1 MLSGF
6 PFRMVGQVQRAYS
19 QFLDLINQ
27 EMRTPHP
34 QQPDIPM
41 AADPRLDLTP
51 FLYRTLESLQKEV
64 TYAGRYRNADP
75 IGTPTISDPTS
86 QLRGTG
92 TNSST
97 AASGGDNSTVGSST
111 TGSGGTSTTSA
122 SPDGYNTSPIQPYTV
137 KPPGQPISG
146 APAENPYKDAFNR
159 VVGLLSSPV
168 QLPFLG
174 QQSPATQEYGQA
186 NYSSPQAPSYN
197 NQGQQISQPL
207 NGSNQAYSNNS
218 SQTSQAISDQ
228 QLLANG
234 VSPESLEVI
243 NHFGADAPAVLNN
256 YAVQSRRCFSNNKQ
270 SVTGSCWIIKRNSEE
285 HKAYEQILTDP
296 DVLAD
301 YTCEFF
307 GPNGPYPVEEDPAG
321 QVVGNQGI
329 TPQQQAAAL
338 QQQQAAAQ
346 ARSDRFA
353 RPQMPVPPQP
363 QAPENTGDF
372 WNNFGTLTD
381 KDPANAWRYLN
392 QAQQTPDIFRNKM
405 LVME

>member
-1 MLSGF
+1 MQADTAMPTQSAPQPSVTPQANYGA
-6 PFRMVGQVQRAYS
+6 PVQTAAQQPVVATTPQWVAPQQAAVAPAPQVQAHMGTTQVPYS
-19 QFLDLINQ
+19 P
-27 EMRTPHP
+27 TPSSP
-34 QQPDIPM
+34 Q
-41 AADPRLDLTP
+41 
-51 FLYRTLESLQKEV
+51 
-64 TYAGRYRNADP
+64 
-75 IGTPTISDPTS
+75 
-86 QLRGTG
+86 
-92 TNSST
+92 SSP
-97 AASGGDNSTVGSST
+97 S
-111 TGSGGTSTTSA
+111 
-122 SPDGYNTSPIQPYTV
+122 
-137 KPPGQPISG
+137 
-146 APAENPYKDAFNR
+146 AENPYKEAFNR

-207 NGSNQAYSNNS
+207 NRSNPAYSNNS

-256 YAVQSRRCFSNNKQ
+256 YAVQIEDALVTTNNQLQEAVGLLKEIQAEHQ
-270 SVTGSCWIIKRNSEE
+270 S
-285 HKAYEQILTDP
+285 YEQILTDP

-307 GPNGPYPVEEDPAG
+307 GPEGPYPVEDEPTG
-321 QVVGNQGI
+321 QVIGNQGI
-329 TPQQQAAAL
+329 TAQQQAAAL
-338 QQQQAAAQ
+338 QQQQAAAAQ
-346 ARSDRFA
+346 AQTQADPRFA

-363 QAPENTGDF
+363 QAQENTGDF

>member
-1 MLSGF
+1 MQADTAMPTQSAPQPSVTPQANYGA
-6 PFRMVGQVQRAYS
+6 PVQTAAQQPAVATTPQWVAPQQAAVAPAPQVQAQMGTTQVPYNPTQS
-19 QFLDLINQ
+19 S
-27 EMRTPHP
+27 P
-34 QQPDIPM
+34 QVSP
-41 AADPRLDLTP
+41 
-51 FLYRTLESLQKEV
+51 
-64 TYAGRYRNADP
+64 
-75 IGTPTISDPTS
+75 
-86 QLRGTG
+86 
-92 TNSST
+92 
-97 AASGGDNSTVGSST
+97 
-111 TGSGGTSTTSA
+111 SA
-122 SPDGYNTSPIQPYTV
+122 PA
-137 KPPGQPISG
+137 

-243 NHFGADAPAVLNN
+243 NHFGADAPAVLNT
-256 YAVQSRRCFSNNKQ
+256 YACQIEDALITTNNQLQEAVGLLKEIQGEHQS
-270 SVTGSCWIIKRNSEE
+270 
-285 HKAYEQILTDP
+285 YEQILTDP

-307 GPNGPYPVEEDPAG
+307 GPEGPYPVEEPAG
-321 QVVGNQGI
+321 QVVGNPGI

-338 QQQQAAAQ
+338 QQQQAAAAQ
-346 ARSDRFA
+346 QQGQQFA

-363 QAPENTGDF
+363 QAQENTGEF
-372 WNNFGTLTD
+372 WNNFGALTD

>member
-1 MLSGF
+1 MQADTAMPTQSAPQPSATPQPSYGA
-6 PFRMVGQVQRAYS
+6 PVSQTAAQQPVVATTPQWVAPQQAAVAPAPQVQAQMGTTQVPYS
-19 QFLDLINQ
+19 P
-27 EMRTPHP
+27 TPSNP
-34 QQPDIPM
+34 Q
-41 AADPRLDLTP
+41 
-51 FLYRTLESLQKEV
+51 V
-64 TYAGRYRNADP
+64 
-75 IGTPTISDPTS
+75 
-86 QLRGTG
+86 
-92 TNSST
+92 
-97 AASGGDNSTVGSST
+97 
-111 TGSGGTSTTSA
+111 
-122 SPDGYNTSPIQPYTV
+122 SPS
-137 KPPGQPISG
+137 

-243 NHFGADAPAVLNN
+243 NHFGADAPAVLND
-256 YAVQSRRCFSNNKQ
+256 YACRVEDSL
-270 SVTGSCWIIKRNSEE
+270 VTTNQQLNEAVSLLQEINEE

-307 GPNGPYPVEEDPAG
+307 GPEGPYPVEEEPAG

-329 TPQQQAAAL
+329 TAQQQAAAL
-338 QQQQAAAQ
+338 QQQQAAAAQTQ
-346 ARSDRFA
+346 ADPRFA

-372 WNNFGTLTD
+372 WNNFGSLAD

>member
-1 MLSGF
+1 MQADTAMPTQSA
-6 PFRMVGQVQRAYS
+6 PQVSPTQPSSYAAPTQTAAQAPAVSTNS
-19 QFLDLINQ
+19 QWVAPYQ
-27 EMRTPHP
+27 QATAPAP
-34 QQPDIPM
+34 QMQAQMGTAQAPG
-41 AADPRLDLTP
+41 
-51 FLYRTLESLQKEV
+51 S
-64 TYAGRYRNADP
+64 
-75 IGTPTISDPTS
+75 TPTPYAYQTP
-86 QLRGTG
+86 Q
-92 TNSST
+92 
-97 AASGGDNSTVGSST
+97 AA
-111 TGSGGTSTTSA
+111 
-122 SPDGYNTSPIQPYTV
+122 PQ
-137 KPPGQPISG
+137 
-146 APAENPYKDAFNR
+146 AENPYKDAFNR

-168 QLPFLG
+168 QIPFLG

-218 SQTSQAISDQ
+218 SQTSQEITDQ

-256 YAVQSRRCFSNNKQ
+256 YAVQIEDALVTTNNQLQEAVGLLKEIQAEHQ
-270 SVTGSCWIIKRNSEE
+270 S
-285 HKAYEQILTDP
+285 YEKILTDP

-307 GPNGPYPVEEDPAG
+307 GENGPYPVQEEQAG
-321 QVVGNQGI
+321 QVVGNPGI
-329 TPQQQAAAL
+329 TPEQQAAAL
-338 QQQQAAAQ
+338 QQQQAAAAQ
-346 ARSDRFA
+346 QQQQFA

-363 QAPENTGDF
+363 QAQENTGDF
-372 WNNFGTLTD
+372 WNNFGNLAD

>member
-1 MLSGF
+1 MQADTAMPTQSAPQPSATPQPSYGA
-6 PFRMVGQVQRAYS
+6 PVSQTAAQQPVVATTPQWVAPQQAAVAPAPQVQAQMGTTQVPYS
-19 QFLDLINQ
+19 P
-27 EMRTPHP
+27 TPSSP
-34 QQPDIPM
+34 Q
-41 AADPRLDLTP
+41 
-51 FLYRTLESLQKEV
+51 V
-64 TYAGRYRNADP
+64 
-75 IGTPTISDPTS
+75 
-86 QLRGTG
+86 
-92 TNSST
+92 
-97 AASGGDNSTVGSST
+97 
-111 TGSGGTSTTSA
+111 
-122 SPDGYNTSPIQPYTV
+122 SPS
-137 KPPGQPISG
+137 

-243 NHFGADAPAVLNN
+243 NHFGADAPAVLND
-256 YAVQSRRCFSNNKQ
+256 YACRVEDSL
-270 SVTGSCWIIKRNSEE
+270 VTTNQQLNEAVSLLQEINEE

-307 GPNGPYPVEEDPAG
+307 GPEGPYPVEEEPVG

-329 TPQQQAAAL
+329 TAQQQAAAL
-338 QQQQAAAQ
+338 QQQQAAAAQ
-346 ARSDRFA
+346 ADQRFA

-363 QAPENTGDF
+363 QAPENNGDF
-372 WNNFGTLTD
+372 WNNFGALTD